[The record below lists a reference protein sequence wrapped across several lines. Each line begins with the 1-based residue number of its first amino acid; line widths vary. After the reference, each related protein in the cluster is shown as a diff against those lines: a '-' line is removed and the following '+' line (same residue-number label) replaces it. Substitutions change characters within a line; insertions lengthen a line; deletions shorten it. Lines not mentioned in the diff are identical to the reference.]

1 MTVLRKD
8 LSDGRTP
15 KRTPPTILRSDMD
28 ALDRESYLK
37 RIGRFIAVL
46 SRVDP
51 TMSAEGIRLL
61 NPDLQDFTLRRRE
74 RGVAFQAEVNQE
86 WRAWAITDEHV
97 PADEAPKNAG
107 GLLKLMRAWKRDL
120 SLPAFRTW
128 GGMRVD
134 DDVIHRHAVS
144 IARLAAALMPDET
157 HISTTVHPP
166 TARSPGR
173 IELKTDRKWEFDP
186 VLEARLMKDVPVC
199 AIVKQ
204 SDLYNDITFIEEGDG
219 VSSHVRQSIDPM
231 ERLRLLASV
240 ADVKRPLR
248 RL

>member
-8 LSDGRTP
+8 LPNGRTA
-15 KRTPPTILRSDMD
+15 KRTPPTLLRSDMD
-28 ALDRESYLK
+28 ALDREAYLK

-46 SRVDP
+46 SRIDP
-51 TMSAEGIRLL
+51 RMSADGIRLL
-61 NPDLQDFTLRRRE
+61 NPDLQHFSVSRRE
-74 RGVAFQAEVNQE
+74 RGIAFEAGVNQE
-86 WRAWAITDEHV
+86 WRAWAVIDHRV
-97 PADEAPKNAG
+97 PADEAPKDAG
-107 GLLKLMRAWKRDL
+107 GLLKLMRTWKRDL
-120 SLPAFRTW
+120 ALPSFRTW

-134 DDVIHRHAVS
+134 DDVVHVHARG
-144 IARLAAALMPDET
+144 IARLAAVLMPDET
-157 HISTTVHPP
+157 HVSTTLHPP
-166 TARSPGR
+166 TARAPGR

-204 SDLYNDITFIEEGDG
+204 SDMFNDIAFIEEGDG
-219 VSSHVRQSIDPM
+219 VSTHVRESIDPM

>member
-8 LSDGRTP
+8 LPNGRTA
-15 KRTPPTILRSDMD
+15 KRAPPTLLRSDMD
-28 ALDRESYLK
+28 ALDREAYLK
-37 RIGRFIAVL
+37 RIGRFVSVL

-51 TMSAEGIRLL
+51 KMSAEGIRLL
-61 NPDLQDFTLRRRE
+61 NPDLQHFSVSRRE
-74 RGVAFQAEVNQE
+74 RGIAFQAGVNQE
-86 WRAWAITDEHV
+86 WRAWSIMDEHV
-97 PADEAPKNAG
+97 PATEAPTNAG
-107 GLLKLMRAWKRDL
+107 GLLKLMRGWKRDL
-120 SLPAFRTW
+120 ALPSFRTW

-134 DDVIHRHAVS
+134 DDVIHGHALS
-144 IARLAAALMPDET
+144 IARLAAVLMPDEPN
-157 HISTTVHPP
+157 ISTTVHPP
-166 TARSPGR
+166 TARTPGR

-186 VLEARLMKDVPVC
+186 VLEARLMKEVPVC

-219 VSSHVRQSIDPM
+219 VSTHVRQSIDPM